1 MKRTKEVISYPADI
15 AWGAAVAAQRTNGAY
30 LKSKEDYLPEADVV
44 SRRPN
49 REIMREL
56 LEKPEQITEADR
68 AQGLEVRRQ
77 LTNSVTLE
85 ALRRELNDFQR
96 TMADI
101 CQLEQ
106 VSGAYN
112 LAVLASLP
120 SSYERQLTK
129 EHAQSR
135 LARTDNTTVGAIN
148 AKVQLDVEVIES
160 RYSQKWAT
168 YYITAID
175 AANRALFFAHRNA
188 LPAGKHVAIQGTV
201 KRHTDASTQLNR
213 VKVLAERI

>member
-1 MKRTKEVISYPADI
+1 MKRNKEVISYPADI

-30 LKSKEDYLPEADVV
+30 LKVAEYLPDTNTVG
-44 SRRPN
+44 RRPN
-49 REIMREL
+49 KEIMLEL
-56 LEKPEQITEADR
+56 LKTPEQIPEADR
-68 AQGLEVRRQ
+68 AQGLEVRKH
-77 LTNSVTLE
+77 LTNSVTMQ

-101 CQLEQ
+101 CQLDQ

-120 SSYERQLTK
+120 GSFERQQAQEQT
-129 EHAQSR
+129 QSR

-148 AKVQLDVEVIES
+148 AKVQLNVEVLES

-168 YYITAID
+168 YYVTAID
-175 AANRALFFAHRNA
+175 VANRALFFAHRSA
-188 LPAGKHVAIQGTV
+188 LPAGKHLAIQGTV

-213 VKVLAERI
+213 VRVLSERI